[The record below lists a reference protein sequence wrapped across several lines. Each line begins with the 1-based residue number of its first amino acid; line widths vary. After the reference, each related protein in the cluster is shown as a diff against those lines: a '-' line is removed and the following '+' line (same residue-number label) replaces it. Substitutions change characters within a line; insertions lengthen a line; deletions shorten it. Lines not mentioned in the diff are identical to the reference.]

1 MKKLILNLCTLL
13 ACCGA
18 SASDTWVV
26 NNDGDTIWYDFDQK
40 KKTASV
46 TFKGI
51 DYKKFKNE
59 YSDTIAIPEK
69 VEYNGTEYKV
79 TSIGASAFSGCYKK
93 ERSEVA
99 AEEVMLIIGEIVEDG
114 IYDESTNRKNHEDY
128 EANGLKYVSIPN
140 SVTKIGDEAFFQC
153 KNLTNVL
160 LPDSIKQIGREA
172 FSLCSSLN
180 KVTIPKG
187 VTSIKYK
194 AFYNCENLKSILMQE
209 GITTIGREA
218 FENCYNLTNITLP
231 NSLTEIGYE
240 AFCKCEKLVDISVPE
255 GVKSIESRA
264 FYRCVNLT
272 NITLPSSLTEIED
285 ETFSTCEKLT
295 SITIPKGVKTIGKG
309 AFCICRSLKNVLI
322 PNSVTNIGDVSFY
335 GCENLKN
342 VSIPNSVT
350 TIGALAFAN
359 CNMNNIEVSKDNP
372 NYCSENGVLFDKPKT
387 TLIQYPNGKKGKYTI
402 PNGVAKIKSGAFT
415 FSSDLTSL
423 TIPNSLTEIEIVSM
437 HSGREDTFDGCS
449 KLYEIYNFSSLNITP
464 GSKEHGGV
472 ALYAKDVHTS
482 KNADSKLKQVGDFTF
497 YVTKDS
503 IELLAYTG
511 NATSVK
517 LPQNFNGKKYQI
529 AASAFVWNRDM
540 KSVTIP
546 NGVTKIG
553 KLAFAE
559 CRGLKNI
566 TIPNSV
572 TEIEERAFAN
582 CTALESV
589 AISASVTKI
598 ETLTF
603 YGCSKLKSVTIPS
616 KVTMVGWGAFRLC
629 SSLKEITIPKSV
641 KVIRSEAF
649 AECGALKSITSWNTT
664 PPEISQSTFSSVSKT
679 IPVYVPA
686 ESVETYKK
694 ADGWSEFCNIV
705 ATSAK

>member
-114 IYDESTNRKNHEDY
+114 NIYDESTNRKNHEDY

-194 AFYNCENLKSILMQE
+194 AFYNCGNLKSILMQG

-218 FENCYNLTNITLP
+218 FENCYNLTNIILP
-231 NSLTEIGYE
+231 NSLTEIASE
-240 AFCKCEKLVDISVPE
+240 AFSNCQKLTNVSIPE
-255 GVKSIESRA
+255 GVTSIGYGA
-264 FYRCVNLT
+264 FYGCL
-272 NITLPSSLTEIED
+272 SLNH
-285 ETFSTCEKLT
+285 
-295 SITIPKGVKTIGKG
+295 ITIPDGVTEIGKT
-309 AFCICRSLKNVLI
+309 AFYNC
-322 PNSVTNIGDVSFY
+322 P
-335 GCENLKN
+335 NLKN
-342 VSIPNSVT
+342 VSIPSSVT
-350 TIGALAFAN
+350 TIGTMAF
-359 CNMNNIEVSKDNP
+359 CSNINVAKDNP
-372 NYCSENGVLFDKPKT
+372 NYSSEDGVLFDKSKT
-387 TLIQYPNGKKGKYTI
+387 TLIQYPLGKRGKYTI
-402 PNGVAKIKSGAFT
+402 PNGVTKIAPTAFIDC
-415 FSSDLTSL
+415 FDLTSL
-423 TIPNSLTEIEIVSM
+423 TIPSSVTEIET
-437 HSGREDTFDGCS
+437 SGNPSFVNINAFEYCS

-482 KNADSKLKQVGDFTF
+482 KNAASKLKQVGDFTF

-603 YGCSKLKSVTIPS
+603 YGCNKLKSVTIPS

-629 SSLKEITIPKSV
+629 DSLKNITCKNI
-641 KVIRSEAF
+641 
-649 AECGALKSITSWNTT
+649 T
-664 PPEISQSTFSSVSKT
+664 PPECDDDLFHGLDKSIRL
-679 IPVYVPA
+679 YVPTL
-686 ESVETYKK
+686 SVDKYKE
-694 ADGWSEFCNIV
+694 ATGWRFIREINGY
-705 ATSAK
+705 K

>member
-1 MKKLILNLCTLL
+1 MKKLILNLCALL

-18 SASDTWVV
+18 TASDTWVV

-114 IYDESTNRKNHEDY
+114 NIYDESTNRKNHEDY

-194 AFYNCENLKSILMQE
+194 AFYNCGNLKNILMQG

-231 NSLTEIGYE
+231 NSLTEIASE
-240 AFCKCEKLVDISVPE
+240 AFSNCQKLTNVSIPE
-255 GVKSIESRA
+255 GVTSIGYGA
-264 FYRCVNLT
+264 FYGCL
-272 NITLPSSLTEIED
+272 SLNH
-285 ETFSTCEKLT
+285 
-295 SITIPKGVKTIGKG
+295 ITIPDGVTEIGKT
-309 AFCICRSLKNVLI
+309 AFYNC
-322 PNSVTNIGDVSFY
+322 P
-335 GCENLKN
+335 NLKN
-342 VSIPNSVT
+342 VSIPSSVT
-350 TIGALAFAN
+350 TIGTMAF
-359 CNMNNIEVSKDNP
+359 CSNINVAKDNP
-372 NYCSENGVLFDKPKT
+372 NYSSEDGVLFDKSKT
-387 TLIQYPNGKKGKYTI
+387 TLIQYPLGKRGKYTI
-402 PNGVAKIKSGAFT
+402 PNGVTKIAPTAFIDC
-415 FSSDLTSL
+415 FDLTSL
-423 TIPNSLTEIEIVSM
+423 TIPSSVTEIET
-437 HSGREDTFDGCS
+437 SGNPSFVNINAFEYCS

-482 KNADSKLKQVGDFTF
+482 KNAASKLKQVGDFTF

-546 NGVTKIG
+546 DGVTKIG

-582 CTALESV
+582 CAGLENV
-589 AISASVTKI
+589 TISESVTKI
-598 ETLTF
+598 ESLTF
-603 YGCSKLKSVTIPS
+603 YGCNKLKSVTIPA

-629 SSLKEITIPKSV
+629 DSLKNITCKNI
-641 KVIRSEAF
+641 
-649 AECGALKSITSWNTT
+649 T
-664 PPEISQSTFSSVSKT
+664 PPECDDDLFHGLDKSIRL
-679 IPVYVPA
+679 YVPTL
-686 ESVETYKK
+686 SVDKYKE
-694 ADGWSEFCNIV
+694 AAGWRFIREINGY
-705 ATSAK
+705 K

>member
-114 IYDESTNRKNHEDY
+114 NIYDESTNRKNHEDY

-194 AFYNCENLKSILMQE
+194 AFYNCGNLKSILMQG

-231 NSLTEIGYE
+231 NSLTEIGSE
-240 AFCKCEKLVDISVPE
+240 AFSNCQKLTNVSIPE
-255 GVKSIESRA
+255 GVTSIGYGA
-264 FYRCVNLT
+264 FYGCL
-272 NITLPSSLTEIED
+272 SLNH
-285 ETFSTCEKLT
+285 
-295 SITIPKGVKTIGKG
+295 ITIPDGVTEIGKI
-309 AFCICRSLKNVLI
+309 AFYDC
-322 PNSVTNIGDVSFY
+322 P
-335 GCENLKN
+335 NLKN
-342 VSIPNSVT
+342 VSIPSSVT
-350 TIGALAFAN
+350 TIGTMAF
-359 CNMNNIEVSKDNP
+359 CSNINVAKDNP
-372 NYCSENGVLFDKPKT
+372 NYSSEDGVLFDKSKT
-387 TLIQYPNGKKGKYTI
+387 TLIQYPLGKRGKYTI
-402 PNGVAKIKSGAFT
+402 PNGVTKIAPTAFIDC
-415 FSSDLTSL
+415 FDLTSL
-423 TIPNSLTEIEIVSM
+423 TIPSSVTEIET
-437 HSGREDTFDGCS
+437 SGNPSFVNINAFEYCS

-482 KNADSKLKQVGDFTF
+482 KNAASKLKQVGDFSF

-517 LPQNFNGKKYQI
+517 LPQKFNGKKYQI

-540 KSVTIP
+540 KNVTIP

-559 CRGLKNI
+559 CRSLKNI

-582 CTALESV
+582 CSSLESV
-589 AISASVTKI
+589 AISTSVTKI

-629 SSLKEITIPKSV
+629 DSLKNITCKNI
-641 KVIRSEAF
+641 
-649 AECGALKSITSWNTT
+649 T
-664 PPEISQSTFSSVSKT
+664 PPECDDDLFHGLDNSVRL
-679 IPVYVPA
+679 YVPTL
-686 ESVETYKK
+686 SVDKYKE
-694 ADGWSEFCNIV
+694 ATGWRFISEINGY
-705 ATSAK
+705 K

>member
-26 NNDGDTIWYDFDQK
+26 NNDGDTIWYNFNDYAL
-40 KKTASV
+40 TASV
-46 TFKGI
+46 TFKGKT
-51 DYKKFKNE
+51 YNSYKNE
-59 YSDTIAIPEK
+59 YSDTIVIPEK

-99 AEEVMLIIGEIVEDG
+99 AEEVMLIIGEIVEDD

-194 AFYNCENLKSILMQE
+194 AFYNCGNLKSILMQG

-231 NSLTEIGYE
+231 NSLKEIASEAFSNCQKLTNVSIPEGVTSIGYGAFYGCLSLTHITIPDGVTEIG
-240 AFCKCEKLVDISVPE
+240 KI
-255 GVKSIESRA
+255 A
-264 FYRCVNLT
+264 FYNC
-272 NITLPSSLTEIED
+272 P
-285 ETFSTCEKLT
+285 
-295 SITIPKGVKTIGKG
+295 
-309 AFCICRSLKNVLI
+309 
-322 PNSVTNIGDVSFY
+322 
-335 GCENLKN
+335 NLKN
-342 VSIPNSVT
+342 VSIPSSVT
-350 TIGALAFAN
+350 TIGTMAF
-359 CNMNNIEVSKDNP
+359 CSNINVAKDNP
-372 NYCSENGVLFDKPKT
+372 NYSSEDGVLFDKSKT
-387 TLIQYPNGKKGKYTI
+387 TLIQYPLGKRGKYTI
-402 PNGVAKIKSGAFT
+402 PNGVTKIAPTAFIDC
-415 FSSDLTSL
+415 FDLTSL
-423 TIPNSLTEIEIVSM
+423 TIPSSVTEIET
-437 HSGREDTFDGCS
+437 SGNPSFGNINAFEYCS

-482 KNADSKLKQVGDFTF
+482 KNAASKLKQVGDFTF

-559 CRGLKNI
+559 CRSLKNI

-582 CTALESV
+582 CAGLENV
-589 AISASVTKI
+589 TISESVTKI

-603 YGCSKLKSVTIPS
+603 YGCCKLKSVTIPS

-629 SSLKEITIPKSV
+629 DSLKNITCKNI
-641 KVIRSEAF
+641 
-649 AECGALKSITSWNTT
+649 T
-664 PPEISQSTFSSVSKT
+664 PPECDDDLFHGLDNSVRL
-679 IPVYVPA
+679 YVPTL
-686 ESVETYKK
+686 SVDKYKE
-694 ADGWSEFCNIV
+694 AAGWRFIREINGY
-705 ATSAK
+705 K

>member
-114 IYDESTNRKNHEDY
+114 NIYDESTNRKNHEDY

-194 AFYNCENLKSILMQE
+194 AFYNCGNLKSILMQG

-240 AFCKCEKLVDISVPE
+240 AFRNCEKLVDISVPE

-437 HSGREDTFDGCS
+437 HSGRENTFDGCS

-464 GSKEHGGV
+464 GSKEHGGM

-482 KNADSKLKQVGDFTF
+482 KNAASKLKQVGDFTF

-511 NATSVK
+511 NASSVK

-559 CRGLKNI
+559 CRSLKNI

-582 CTALESV
+582 CSSLESV
-589 AISASVTKI
+589 AISTSVTKI

-629 SSLKEITIPKSV
+629 DSLKNITCKNI
-641 KVIRSEAF
+641 
-649 AECGALKSITSWNTT
+649 T
-664 PPEISQSTFSSVSKT
+664 PPECDDDLFHGLDNSVRL
-679 IPVYVPA
+679 YVPTL
-686 ESVETYKK
+686 SVDKYKE
-694 ADGWSEFCNIV
+694 ATGWRFISEINGY
-705 ATSAK
+705 K

>member
-1 MKKLILNLCTLL
+1 MKKLILNLCALL

-18 SASDTWVV
+18 TASDTWVV
-26 NNDGDTIWYDFDQK
+26 NNDGDTIWYDFNDYAL
-40 KKTASV
+40 TASV
-46 TFKGI
+46 TFKGKT
-51 DYKKFKNE
+51 YTSYKNE
-59 YSDTIAIPEK
+59 YSDTIIIPEK

-99 AEEVMLIIGEIVEDG
+99 AEEVMLIIGEIVEDD

-194 AFYNCENLKSILMQE
+194 AFYNCGNLKSISMQG

-240 AFCKCEKLVDISVPE
+240 AFRNCEKLVDISVPE

-402 PNGVAKIKSGAFT
+402 PNGVTKIKSGAFT

-437 HSGREDTFDGCS
+437 HSGRENTFDFDGCS

-482 KNADSKLKQVGDFTF
+482 KNAASKLKQVGDFSF

-511 NATSVK
+511 NASSVK

-582 CTALESV
+582 CAGLENV
-589 AISASVTKI
+589 TISESVTKI
-598 ETLTF
+598 ESLTF
-603 YGCSKLKSVTIPS
+603 YGCNKLKSVTIPS

-629 SSLKEITIPKSV
+629 DSLKNITCKNI
-641 KVIRSEAF
+641 
-649 AECGALKSITSWNTT
+649 T
-664 PPEISQSTFSSVSKT
+664 PPECDDDLFHGLDNSVRL
-679 IPVYVPA
+679 YVPTL
-686 ESVETYKK
+686 SVDKYKE
-694 ADGWSEFCNIV
+694 AAGWRFIKEINGY
-705 ATSAK
+705 K

>member
-13 ACCGA
+13 AYCGA

-99 AEEVMLIIGEIVEDG
+99 AEEVMLIIGEIVEDD

-194 AFYNCENLKSILMQE
+194 AFYNCENLKSILMQG

-240 AFCKCEKLVDISVPE
+240 AF
-255 GVKSIESRA
+255 R
-264 FYRCVNLT
+264 N
-272 NITLPSSLTEIED
+272 
-285 ETFSTCEKLT
+285 CEKLT
-295 SITIPKGVKTIGKG
+295 NVSIPEGVTSIGYGAFYGCLSLNHITIPDGVTEIGKT
-309 AFCICRSLKNVLI
+309 AFYNC
-322 PNSVTNIGDVSFY
+322 P
-335 GCENLKN
+335 NLKN
-342 VSIPNSVT
+342 VSIPSSVT
-350 TIGALAFAN
+350 TIGTMAF
-359 CNMNNIEVSKDNP
+359 CSNINVAKDNP
-372 NYCSENGVLFDKPKT
+372 NYSSEDGVLFDKSKT
-387 TLIQYPNGKKGKYTI
+387 TLIQYPLGKRGKYTI
-402 PNGVAKIKSGAFT
+402 PNGVTKIAPTAFIDC
-415 FSSDLTSL
+415 FDLTSL
-423 TIPNSLTEIEIVSM
+423 TIPSSVTEIET
-437 HSGREDTFDGCS
+437 SGNPSFVNINAFEYCS

-482 KNADSKLKQVGDFTF
+482 KNAASKLKQVGDFTF

-511 NATSVK
+511 NASSVK
-517 LPQNFNGKKYQI
+517 LPQKFNGKKYQI
-529 AASAFVWNRDM
+529 AENAFVLHNDM

-546 NGVTKIG
+546 DGVTKIG

-582 CTALESV
+582 CTGLENV
-589 AISASVTKI
+589 TISESVTKI
-598 ETLTF
+598 ESLTF
-603 YGCSKLKSVTIPS
+603 YGCNKLKSVTIPA

-629 SSLKEITIPKSV
+629 DSLKNITCKNI
-641 KVIRSEAF
+641 
-649 AECGALKSITSWNTT
+649 T
-664 PPEISQSTFSSVSKT
+664 PPECDDDLFHGLDNSVRL
-679 IPVYVPA
+679 YVPTL
-686 ESVETYKK
+686 SVDKYKE
-694 ADGWSEFCNIV
+694 AAGWRFIREINGY
-705 ATSAK
+705 K

>member
-1 MKKLILNLCTLL
+1 MLNLCALL

-99 AEEVMLIIGEIVEDG
+99 AEEVMLIIGEIVEDD

-194 AFYNCENLKSILMQE
+194 AFYNCENLKSILMQG

-231 NSLTEIGYE
+231 NSLTEIASE
-240 AFCKCEKLVDISVPE
+240 AFSNCQKLTNVSIPE
-255 GVKSIESRA
+255 GVTSIGYGA
-264 FYRCVNLT
+264 FYGCL
-272 NITLPSSLTEIED
+272 SLNH
-285 ETFSTCEKLT
+285 
-295 SITIPKGVKTIGKG
+295 ITIPDGVTEIGKI
-309 AFCICRSLKNVLI
+309 AFYNC
-322 PNSVTNIGDVSFY
+322 P
-335 GCENLKN
+335 NLKN
-342 VSIPNSVT
+342 VSIPSSVT
-350 TIGALAFAN
+350 TIGTMAF
-359 CNMNNIEVSKDNP
+359 CSNINVAKDNP
-372 NYCSENGVLFDKPKT
+372 NYSSEDGVLFDKSKT
-387 TLIQYPNGKKGKYTI
+387 TLIQYPLEKRGKYTI
-402 PNGVAKIKSGAFT
+402 PNGVTKIAPTAFIDC
-415 FSSDLTSL
+415 FDLTSL
-423 TIPNSLTEIEIVSM
+423 TIPSSVTEIET
-437 HSGREDTFDGCS
+437 SGNPSFGNINAFEYCS

-482 KNADSKLKQVGDFTF
+482 KNAASKLKQVGDFTF

-559 CRGLKNI
+559 CRSLKNI

-582 CTALESV
+582 CAGLENV
-589 AISASVTKI
+589 TISESVTKI

-629 SSLKEITIPKSV
+629 DSLKTVTCKNI
-641 KVIRSEAF
+641 
-649 AECGALKSITSWNTT
+649 T
-664 PPEISQSTFSSVSKT
+664 PPECDDDLFHGLDNSVRL
-679 IPVYVPA
+679 YVPTL
-686 ESVETYKK
+686 SVDKYKE
-694 ADGWSEFCNIV
+694 ATGWRFISEINGY
-705 ATSAK
+705 K